1 MHHRPCG
8 KTIQMTAID
17 VIFRYEG
24 ELQAAQIRQ
33 LSGSYSIYGIRRIVI
48 SERASTITVE
58 YDATR
63 LSNDSVAA
71 LLRRCGIN
79 TAERVDPTQPVEPP
93 VEVEAVPAGAK
104 A

>member
-1 MHHRPCG
+1 
-8 KTIQMTAID
+8 MTAID
-17 VIFRYEG
+17 VTFRYAG
-24 ELQAAQIRQ
+24 ELQPAQIRQ
-33 LSGSYSIYGIRRIVI
+33 LSGSYSIYGVRRIAI
-48 SERASTITVE
+48 DEQAGTITVE

-79 TAERVDPTQPVEPP
+79 PVERIDKTLPIEPP
-93 VEVEAVPAGAK
+93 AETEAAPAAAK

>member
-1 MHHRPCG
+1 MVADQRRCG

-24 ELQAAQIRQ
+24 ELQPAQIRQ
-33 LSGSYSIYGIRRIVI
+33 LSGSYSIYGVRRIAVD
-48 SERASTITVE
+48 EQASTITVE

-63 LSNDSVAA
+63 LSNDAVAA

-79 TAERVDPTQPVEPP
+79 PVERVDTTLPVGPP
-93 VEVEAVPAGAK
+93 AEAEAAAK

>member
-1 MHHRPCG
+1 
-8 KTIQMTAID
+8 MTAID

-24 ELQAAQIRQ
+24 QLQPAQIRK
-33 LSGSYSIYGIRRIVI
+33 LSGSYSIYGIRRIAVDE
-48 SERASTITVE
+48 SAATITVE

-63 LSNDSVAA
+63 LSNDAVAA

-79 TAERVDPTQPVEPP
+79 PVERIDPTRPLDPP
-93 VEVEAVPAGAK
+93 VAEQAAPAAAK